1 MESDFQILPLKEKEE
16 AELLAK
22 GENPENIELPPRL
35 ASINLAKS
43 LGGLI
48 GTSLNYDA
56 SNKRNVFNS
65 FMHIHVPL
73 DIREPLMRKKKIQR
87 QVDNVLTISFSYELV
102 CYLCCRIGPSETSCR
117 KLLDMW
123 DGVAVREWPEE
134 ITTEFCRKM
143 RGSSV
148 Q

>member
-1 MESDFQILPLKEKEE
+1 
-16 AELLAK
+16 LAK
-22 GENPENIELPPRL
+22 GENPENIEFSFVNFWVQVHDLPPRL

-102 CYLCCRIGPSETSCR
+102 CYLCCRIGHSETSCR
-117 KLLDMW
+117 KVLDMW

-143 RGSSV
+143 RESSV